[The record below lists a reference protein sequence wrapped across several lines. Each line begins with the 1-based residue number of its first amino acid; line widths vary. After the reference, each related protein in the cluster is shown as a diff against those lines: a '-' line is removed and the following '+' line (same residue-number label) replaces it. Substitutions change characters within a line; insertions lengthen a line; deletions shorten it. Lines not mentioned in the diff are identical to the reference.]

1 MGSNIILLLEDTQRR
16 MNLSL
21 VNNLPWNSF
30 GRKNIGYLYA
40 ISQGAEVI
48 FDFDDDNMLKFW
60 MKGASPDPVMDIDNF
75 SQRGSNGTLSVTV
88 QHITYA
94 YLDANDVRL
103 L

>member
-48 FDFDDDNMLKFW
+48 FDFDDDNVDD
-60 MKGASPDPVMDIDNF
+60 AE
-75 SQRGSNGTLSVTV
+75 
-88 QHITYA
+88 A
-94 YLDANDVRL
+94 YLQELNM
-103 L
+103 